1 MAAVLRHFISTG
13 NDYSTDMAVL
23 TLRKP
28 AFRATIFPISD
39 VSNTAS
45 SKSSTVPSVWKC
57 FCISILFVLI
67 TLVSSSVDV
76 DHFVCAKG
84 IHLLRYHQAHV
95 VIGSDTLH
103 SNAQLLPVLQYIQYH
118 YATVTLQELSELFH
132 YHPTYIGKAIK
143 EETGK
148 TFNELRQDLRLSR
161 AADLLRHTDTP
172 LQQVAMDL
180 GYSDV
185 SHFYR
190 NFKSRYGMTPNQY
203 RNDPS

>member
-1 MAAVLRHFISTG
+1 MKACGKLRRRLSDSCGF
-13 NDYSTDMAVL
+13 
-23 TLRKP
+23 TL
-28 AFRATIFPISD
+28 AELLL
-39 VSNTAS
+39 V
-45 SKSSTVPSVWKC
+45 
-57 FCISILFVLI
+57 ILILL
-67 TLVSSSVDV
+67 LVSSVVAAGVPAAANAYQKVVDS
-76 DHFVCAKG
+76 A
-84 IHLLRYHQAHV
+84 
-95 VIGSDTLH
+95 
-103 SNAQLLPVLQYIQYH
+103 NAQLLPILQYIQYH

-190 NFKSRYGMTPNQY
+190 NFKSRYGVTPNQY
-203 RNDPS
+203 RNGPS